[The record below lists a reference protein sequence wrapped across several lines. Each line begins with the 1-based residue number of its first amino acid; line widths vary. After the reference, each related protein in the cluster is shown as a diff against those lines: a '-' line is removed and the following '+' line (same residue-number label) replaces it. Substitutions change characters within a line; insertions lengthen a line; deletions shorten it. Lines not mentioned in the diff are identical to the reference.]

1 MPTQA
6 LIIDEPWIGLIM
18 AGQKTWEMRSRATT
32 KRGPVALVC
41 KGSGQIV
48 AIARIADCL
57 EPVSATGMADTFD
70 RHRIPQAMVEGD
82 GYKWFTPW
90 VLADVQVFDR
100 PVPYRHPP
108 GAVTWVNLAPE
119 VQAQLKNVTAGLVPP
134 TTTTTHP
141 AGRKVEPVQQAAAK
155 PSSPTSG
162 QSALTS
168 GIRIP
173 LSGGNLRNGHFSL
186 RAARHILP
194 EDSLGGGNRDEA
206 GKPITISFQPGRPIE
221 TDIAGDKMILR
232 ERGAIR
238 AFFAATCAQE
248 GDAVVLRRTG
258 ERTFSVN
265 LARSID

>member
-32 KRGPVALVC
+32 KRGPVALVR

-57 EPVSATGMADTFD
+57 MPLSAAEMAGAFD
-70 RHRIPQAMVEGD
+70 RHCIQQTIVEQD

-90 VLADVQVFDR
+90 VLADVHALDT
-100 PVPYRHPP
+100 PVGYRHPS
-108 GAVTWVNLAPE
+108 GAVTWVDLAPE
-119 VQAQLKNVTAGLVPP
+119 VQAQLRDVAARHVTSVAEASR
-134 TTTTTHP
+134 P
-141 AGRKVEPVQQAAAK
+141 AGRKIEPVRPAAAE
-155 PSSPTSG
+155 
-162 QSALTS
+162 SASHTPALCTVTN

-194 EDSLGGGNRDEA
+194 EDSIGGGNRGEA
-206 GKPITISFQPGRPIE
+206 GKPIIVSFQPGSPVE

-238 AFFAATCAQE
+238 AFFVATGAQE
-248 GDAVVLRRTG
+248 GDAVVLRRTAD
-258 ERTFSVN
+258 RTFSVS
-265 LARSID
+265 LTRSTD